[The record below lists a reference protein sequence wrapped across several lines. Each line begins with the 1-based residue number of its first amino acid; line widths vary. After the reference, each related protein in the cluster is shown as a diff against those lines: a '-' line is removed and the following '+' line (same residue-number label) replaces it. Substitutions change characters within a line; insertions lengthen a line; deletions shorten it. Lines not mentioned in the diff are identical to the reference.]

1 MALLPYLLASDGQIF
16 LLFWPLSK
24 CLHVFF
30 ICESS
35 PYHWFHEIHTIGKK
49 SFSFF
54 ILYPDIFILYHTAF
68 YAPKTLN
75 IGKRFGQSTPQDRF
89 NSVCSISK
97 PNNLH
102 KIFFVLMGTL
112 KAYGIVSFFGSIH
125 LVSGQRYWQLTFN
138 NFLMI

>member
-75 IGKRFGQSTPQDRF
+75 IGKRFGQSTPQNRF

-102 KIFFVLMGTL
+102 KNFFCSNGNL
-112 KAYGIVSFFGSIH
+112 KSLWNCWFFWINSLGIGAKILATYV
-125 LVSGQRYWQLTFN
+125 
-138 NFLMI
+138 